1 MEIKG
6 MSLAFKRW
14 PNSVTA
20 GDSPE
25 KETMMNKSSFRQRM
39 DEIAEFFPRRHIVDQ
54 NIVVEKEAF
63 QFLNDVILHI
73 ARRIGKNPIGF
84 MDERT
89 GPVKVKTADLIDGLS
104 IKSVQLPTY
113 WYHTRQQ
120 GPVPV

>member
-1 MEIKG
+1 
-6 MSLAFKRW
+6 
-14 PNSVTA
+14 
-20 GDSPE
+20 
-25 KETMMNKSSFRQRM
+25 M

-104 IKSVQLPTY
+104 IKSDRKSV
-113 WYHTRQQ
+113 
-120 GPVPV
+120 V